1 MKSKLG
7 INSIKILSLACA
19 GTFYTNE
26 IEVYVGKQIGEKIA
40 SPRQD
45 VMNVECSYAESI
57 LQNSAQPVVSTTL
70 KAEKRKRK
78 IVSKAK

>member
-7 INSIKILSLACA
+7 INGIKILSLACA

-40 SPRQD
+40 CPRQD
-45 VMNVECSYAESI
+45 AMNVECSYAKSI
-57 LQNSAQPVVSTTL
+57 LQDSAHCPACCINYAQGEEEETEDS
-70 KAEKRKRK
+70 E
-78 IVSKAK
+78 